1 MKKGAQDTGLK
12 GARDTGLKGARDA
25 GLKGVLDAGLK
36 GTLDTGLKGALDID
50 TLKKNEL
57 KVDCRPKE
65 KHKGIKILEYNIGK
79 NLDNLGYDSDFL
91 DITPKT

>member
-1 MKKGAQDTGLK
+1 MGLETK
-12 GARDTGLKGARDA
+12 IKFT
-25 GLKGVLDAGLK
+25 V
-36 GTLDTGLKGALDID
+36 
-50 TLKKNEL
+50 
-57 KVDCRPKE
+57 E